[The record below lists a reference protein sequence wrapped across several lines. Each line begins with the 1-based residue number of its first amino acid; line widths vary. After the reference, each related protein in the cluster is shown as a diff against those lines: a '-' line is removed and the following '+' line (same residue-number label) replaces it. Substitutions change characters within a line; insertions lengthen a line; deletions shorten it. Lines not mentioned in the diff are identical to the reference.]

1 MSVLCSDFLRTL
13 QSNICNNLRD
23 NKENISCREVYNVI
37 FVRIIPFYLLLS
49 ELLLI
54 FVAI

>member
-1 MSVLCSDFLRTL
+1 MVLYSVFLRTL
-13 QSNICNNLRD
+13 QSNICNNLCD
-23 NKENISCREVYNVI
+23 GKESTSCREVYNVI
-37 FVRIIPFYLLLS
+37 FVRIIPFYLLLL